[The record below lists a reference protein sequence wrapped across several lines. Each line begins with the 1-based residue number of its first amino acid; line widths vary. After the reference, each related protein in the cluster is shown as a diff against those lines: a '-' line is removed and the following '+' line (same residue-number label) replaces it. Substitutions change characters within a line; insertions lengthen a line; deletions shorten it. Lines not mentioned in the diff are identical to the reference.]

1 MSDLKNILHEV
12 IEDINDDDNDINL
25 KNNPNVKIHKKP
37 IQLTE
42 IEKRSKSNS
51 VHGSVKSEHEIN
63 KMIDMEKEKLYNQLW
78 TRLDTGCKIN
88 RLKHFVEN
96 SLKEEYSLSEK
107 EIEKCTK
114 LLSNAC
120 SKNKLTKSSD
130 VIYDK
135 ETGIIKNIKIL
146 QFDEEKRLF
155 TLKFP
160 ETKSKGKN
168 KSKSN
173 IERFLK

>member
-1 MSDLKNILHEV
+1 MTDLKNILHEV
-12 IEDINDDDNDINL
+12 VEDINDDDNDIDL
-25 KNNPNVKIHKKP
+25 KNNPNVKVHKKP

-42 IEKRSKSNS
+42 IEKRSKSNN
-51 VHGSVKSEHEIN
+51 VYGTVKTENEIN
-63 KMIDMEKEKLYNQLW
+63 KMIDMEKQKLYNQLW

-88 RLKHFVEN
+88 RLKYFVEN
-96 SLKEEYSLSEK
+96 NLKEEFSLTEK
-107 EIEKCTK
+107 EIEKCSK

-135 ETGIIKNIKIL
+135 EEGIIKNIKIL
-146 QFDEEKRLF
+146 NFDEEKRIF

>member
-12 IEDINDDDNDINL
+12 IEDINDDENDINL
-25 KNNPNVKIHKKP
+25 KDNPNVKVHKKP

-51 VHGSVKSEHEIN
+51 VQGSIKSEQEIN
-63 KMIDMEKEKLYNQLW
+63 KIIDMEKDKLYNQLW
-78 TRLDTGCKIN
+78 TRLDNGCKIN
-88 RLKHFVEN
+88 RLKHYVEN
-96 SLKEEYSLSEK
+96 SLKEDFSLTDK
-107 EIEKCTK
+107 EIEKCNK

-135 ETGIIKNIKIL
+135 EIGIIKNIKVL
-146 QFDEEKRLF
+146 HFDEEKRVF
-155 TLKFP
+155 ILKFP

-173 IERFLK
+173 IERFFK